1 MDLDKWISQ
10 VRGGEYLPE
19 AAIKKLCRHV
29 CNILCEESNVQTVS
43 TPVIVCG
50 DIHGQFY
57 DLLKLFETGGEVDD
71 GTKYIFLGDFV
82 DRGHNSIEVLTLLLL
97 LKARWPDRMTLLRGN
112 HESRQVTTIYGF
124 WDECHKK
131 YGGTEVWRCCTEV
144 FDCLSIAALVDCK
157 VFCVHGGLSPTLRT
171 IDQIRS
177 IHRKTEIP
185 HEGSFSDLMWSDP
198 DEQVDDWTRSPR
210 GAGWV
215 FGARITK
222 SFNHNNNLDLICR
235 AHQLVQRG
243 YKYHFKGKYIVTV
256 WSAPNYCYRCGNLAS
271 ILRLN
276 EPLQH
281 EFQVFR
287 ETSNQFSY
295 DDLERPS
302 YFL

>member
-1 MDLDKWISQ
+1 M
-10 VRGGEYLPE
+10 
-19 AAIKKLCRHV
+19 
-29 CNILCEESNVQTVS
+29 
-43 TPVIVCG
+43 CG
-50 DIHGQFY
+50 DIHGQFF
-57 DLLKLFETGGEVDD
+57 DLLKLFETGGQVDD
-71 GTKYIFLGDFV
+71 GAKYIFLGDFV

-144 FDCLSIAALVDCK
+144 FDCLSIAAIVDGK
-157 VFCVHGGLSPTLRT
+157 VFCVHGGLSPAIRS

-177 IHRKTEIP
+177 LHRKTEIP
-185 HEGSFSDLMWSDP
+185 HEGAFSDLVWSDP
-198 DEQVDDWTRSPR
+198 DEQVDDWSRSPR
-210 GAGWV
+210 GAGWL

-222 SFNHNNNLDLICR
+222 SFNHNNKLDLICR

-243 YKYHFKGKYIVTV
+243 YKYHFKVYKSSSFDLSYKKKKKTNSQGKYIVTV

-276 EPLQH
+276 ESVCGIVCNSFMVIWTWRGKKKKKKTVATRISSIQRNVKAIL
-281 EFQVFR
+281 
-287 ETSNQFSY
+287 
-295 DDLERPS
+295 L
-302 YFL
+302 